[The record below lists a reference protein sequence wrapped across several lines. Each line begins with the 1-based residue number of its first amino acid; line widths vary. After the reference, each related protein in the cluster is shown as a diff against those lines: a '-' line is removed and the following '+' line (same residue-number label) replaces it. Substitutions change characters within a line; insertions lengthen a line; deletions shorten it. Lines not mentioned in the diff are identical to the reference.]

1 MLTKEKILGGIKN
14 TKLIKLPMYDD
25 EEIGIREIN
34 DFEYNT
40 FVSEYR
46 DVGSFDMISTMR
58 GENIKAKE
66 DTTKFKTSLKQM
78 DKSKYDAKLN
88 LAVKVLDNDLN
99 TEKFNKKDLEQ
110 LKPGALNLI
119 INETLK
125 FSGLDSIEEL
135 EKAVKSFR
143 KEE

>member
-1 MLTKEKILGGIKN
+1 
-14 TKLIKLPMYDD
+14 
-25 EEIGIREIN
+25 
-34 DFEYNT
+34 
-40 FVSEYR
+40 
-46 DVGSFDMISTMR
+46 MISTMK

-88 LAVKVLDNDLN
+88 LAVKILDNDLN

-125 FSGLDSIEEL
+125 FSGLDCIDEL

>member
-40 FVSEYR
+40 FVSEYN
-46 DVGSFDMISTMR
+46 DVGSFDMISTMK
-58 GENIKAKE
+58 GENIEAKE

-78 DKSKYDAKLN
+78 DKRKYDAKLN

-99 TEKFNKKDLEQ
+99 TETFNKKDLEQ